1 MYRSGIVFVDFL
13 LNVPVQTSQNRNGYT
28 LLPHDSYLKGYK
40 KEALRS
46 KIRPRFC
53 LFPAKWIFA
62 KGLWRYILSF
72 CTYCRRR
79 QYVPTLTAHIAVHR
93 HILSPATICAETT
106 LLSLLHNGRRNVQSC
121 IGTYCC
127 RRHYVPWPCAHFVAD
142 ILSWQIIS
150 WQKIDVKRERKIDTH
165 THAHTHART
174 HTHTHAHTGRLTD
187 WQTDRRLDKVH
198 VR

>member
-1 MYRSGIVFVDFL
+1 MYDVLNTDFCTNLWYLTYIRTSRFPVKGFTKFLFFLGANSLCFWRDL
-13 LNVPVQTSQNRNGYT
+13 LMLDKYGT
-28 LLPHDSYLKGYK
+28 
-40 KEALRS
+40 
-46 KIRPRFC
+46 
-53 LFPAKWIFA
+53 
-62 KGLWRYILSF
+62 LWRYILSF

-79 QYVPTLTAHIAVHR
+79 QYVPTLTAHIVVHR
-93 HILSPATICAETT
+93 HMSPATICAVTT

-121 IGTYCC
+121 IGTICR
-127 RRHYVPWPCAHFVAD
+127 RRHYVPWPCAHFVAA

-165 THAHTHART
+165 THARTRARA
-174 HTHTHAHTGRLTD
+174 HTHTHTGRLTD

>member
-1 MYRSGIVFVDFL
+1 MCSEV
-13 LNVPVQTSQNRNGYT
+13 
-28 LLPHDSYLKGYK
+28 
-40 KEALRS
+40 
-46 KIRPRFC
+46 
-53 LFPAKWIFA
+53 
-62 KGLWRYILSF
+62 
-72 CTYCRRR
+72 
-79 QYVPTLTAHIAVHR
+79 R
-93 HILSPATICAETT
+93 HILSPTTICTCITFLSATICADGRQYVQWGSVHIVADDNMYRTTICTVTT

-121 IGTYCC
+121 IGTYCR

-165 THAHTHART
+165 THARA
-174 HTHTHAHTGRLTD
+174 HTHTHTGRLTD

>member
-1 MYRSGIVFVDFL
+1 MKEFSSTTILVYNESLQGKSNHPQHRQKTTIKSIFGVQIL
-13 LNVPVQTSQNRNGYT
+13 LNCFYKTSFSKT
-28 LLPHDSYLKGYK
+28 KG
-40 KEALRS
+40 
-46 KIRPRFC
+46 
-53 LFPAKWIFA
+53 
-62 KGLWRYILSF
+62 GLWRYILSF

-79 QYVPTLTAHIAVHR
+79 QYVPTLTAHIVVHR

-121 IGTYCC
+121 IGTYCR

-165 THAHTHART
+165 THTHAPTHARAHTHRQT
-174 HTHTHAHTGRLTD
+174 DRLTD
-187 WQTDRRLDKVH
+187 R
-198 VR
+198 